1 MAIDEF
7 PQAQVLGEGGRQEQA
22 GIGHQAVVV
31 NDDADTV
38 GIVLWQRLLGALC
51 FWAIF
56 CSKTIIPEAQ
66 EHLLPLQDSN
76 PTPSFGGFG
85 LG

>member
-56 CSKTIIPEAQ
+56 CSKAIIPEAQ